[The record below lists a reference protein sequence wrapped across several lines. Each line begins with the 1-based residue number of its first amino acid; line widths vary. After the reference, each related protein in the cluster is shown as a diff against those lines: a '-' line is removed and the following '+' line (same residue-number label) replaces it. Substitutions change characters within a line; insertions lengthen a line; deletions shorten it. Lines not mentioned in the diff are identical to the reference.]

1 MTKGILVLMLSVY
14 ALTLWIA
21 YKIIKGAV
29 KNALRELKAEEKKA
43 VQIEE
48 SKMLGD
54 MAKDLSF
61 MHISTKNE
69 NVIIG

>member
-29 KNALRELKAEEKKA
+29 KNALRELKAEEKKLF
-43 VQIEE
+43 
-48 SKMLGD
+48 KL
-54 MAKDLSF
+54 
-61 MHISTKNE
+61 KNLKC
-69 NVIIG
+69 